1 MAHIARQMCRFLPLP
16 RPPPMR
22 SSGYTA
28 CSGPAEPV
36 GRIRRQL
43 LRAGVA
49 ALAMTRRCSR

>member
-1 MAHIARQMCRFLPLP
+1 VPLP
-16 RPPPMR
+16 ALAAAATDAIQRIR
-22 SSGYTA
+22 RLLR
-28 CSGPAEPV
+28 PAEPV